1 MGKTTGFLEFDRKV
15 EAYEKPEE
23 RIKNYK
29 EFTVPLKE
37 KDLKDQGARCMSCG
51 IPFCHSGCP
60 LGNLIPD
67 FNDAVYKGKWEK
79 AAHLLHATNN
89 FPEFTGRLCPAP
101 CEEACVLGINE
112 DPVTIENIEKNV
124 AETAFAKGWVVAKP
138 PQNRTGKTIAV
149 IGSGPAGLAA
159 AQQLNR
165 AGHLVTVYERDTKV
179 GGLLRYGIPD
189 FKMEK
194 QVIDRRL
201 AILEEEGILF
211 KTGIEVGKDIAATEL
226 KQNYDAL
233 LLSGGASIKR
243 GLDIPGASLEGVVQ
257 AMDFLKQSNKRI
269 AHETYTNVDL
279 LAKGK
284 EVIVIGGGD
293 TGSDCIGTSIRQG
306 ATHVTNFEIM
316 PKGTTERTES
326 QPWPFYPMR
335 LKITSS
341 HAEGAERFFS
351 INTKEFVGDTQGKL
365 IGLKT
370 IEVHW
375 EYSPGKRP
383 KLVEMAGTEKTW
395 KADLVLL
402 AMGFTGSER
411 SVADQLGVHLDIRTN
426 IEATEYSYKTNI
438 EGVYAAGDQRR
449 GQSLIVWAIA
459 EGRQAAHH
467 IDTYLMGNS
476 NLPLKGAGDLPR
488 L

>member
-1 MGKTTGFLEFDRKV
+1 
-15 EAYEKPEE
+15 
-23 RIKNYK
+23 
-29 EFTVPLKE
+29 
-37 KDLKDQGARCMSCG
+37 
-51 IPFCHSGCP
+51 
-60 LGNLIPD
+60 
-67 FNDAVYKGKWEK
+67 
-79 AAHLLHATNN
+79 
-89 FPEFTGRLCPAP
+89 
-101 CEEACVLGINE
+101 
-112 DPVTIENIEKNV
+112 
-124 AETAFAKGWVVAKP
+124 
-138 PQNRTGKTIAV
+138 
-149 IGSGPAGLAA
+149 
-159 AQQLNR
+159 
-165 AGHLVTVYERDTKV
+165 
-179 GGLLRYGIPD
+179 
-189 FKMEK
+189 
-194 QVIDRRL
+194 
-201 AILEEEGILF
+201 
-211 KTGIEVGKDIAATEL
+211 
-226 KQNYDAL
+226 
-233 LLSGGASIKR
+233 
-243 GLDIPGASLEGVVQ
+243 
-257 AMDFLKQSNKRI
+257 MDFLKQSNKRI

-335 LKITSS
+335 LKTTSS

-375 EYSPGKRP
+375 EYSPGKRA

>member
-335 LKITSS
+335 LKTTSS

-375 EYSPGKRP
+375 EYSPGKRA